1 MRRGLSRRMVALIC
15 SSLGVASLSFS
26 GNALA
31 SSSERSRA
39 VAVGGTWGDAQEVP
53 GTSRLNTGVEAA
65 VEALSCGS
73 PGNCAAGGYYA
84 DKAGQ
89 VHGFLDVELNGT
101 WRAAQQVPGLA
112 AIGQGSSEITAI
124 SCGGQGNC
132 MAVGWTYTR
141 SNQIPSLAFAV
152 SYSNGRWHDAV
163 AIRGSITF
171 GGPSAGDLSISC
183 PSAGNCAVGGSYRD
197 RAGHAQAFV
206 VREVSGAWRRAIA
219 VPGTAS
225 LNKGGYAQANSV
237 SCASPRNCAV
247 VGYYLDSAHVAR
259 AFVDDLVRGVW
270 HAARQAPGTAASH
283 LGANLT
289 AIACASPSNC
299 TAGGSI
305 GSTFRG
311 PAQALVASEV
321 NGTWRPAVVVPGIIR
336 LNSLKMAAVSTVSCA
351 SPGNCSAGGS
361 YYTTSYTYQAFVV
374 DQVNGVWRT
383 AIEVPGT
390 ATLNAGGAFVAAVSC
405 TSPGNCSAGGDY
417 QYPSGHDQAFVVS
430 EVNGI
435 WGKAIEV
442 PGAAALGTQ
451 ADIRAVSCA
460 APGRCA
466 AGGDFSKAVVGV
478 QAMVVNEH

>member
-171 GGPSAGDLSISC
+171 GGAEC
-183 PSAGNCAVGGSYRD
+183 GGS
-197 RAGHAQAFV
+197 V
-206 VREVSGAWRRAIA
+206 
-219 VPGTAS
+219 
-225 LNKGGYAQANSV
+225 
-237 SCASPRNCAV
+237 
-247 VGYYLDSAHVAR
+247 
-259 AFVDDLVRGVW
+259 DLVPVCRELRG
-270 HAARQAPGTAASH
+270 RRFLPRPGRPCAGLRRPRGQRGLAS
-283 LGANLT
+283 GD
-289 AIACASPSNC
+289 
-299 TAGGSI
+299 
-305 GSTFRG
+305 RG
-311 PAQALVASEV
+311 PGHSEPEQGRV
-321 NGTWRPAVVVPGIIR
+321 RTSELRVLCFATQLRGRR
-336 LNSLKMAAVSTVSCA
+336 LL
-351 SPGNCSAGGS
+351 P
-361 YYTTSYTYQAFVV
+361 
-374 DQVNGVWRT
+374 
-383 AIEVPGT
+383 
-390 ATLNAGGAFVAAVSC
+390 
-405 TSPGNCSAGGDY
+405 
-417 QYPSGHDQAFVVS
+417 
-430 EVNGI
+430 
-435 WGKAIEV
+435 
-442 PGAAALGTQ
+442 
-451 ADIRAVSCA
+451 
-460 APGRCA
+460 
-466 AGGDFSKAVVGV
+466 
-478 QAMVVNEH
+478 